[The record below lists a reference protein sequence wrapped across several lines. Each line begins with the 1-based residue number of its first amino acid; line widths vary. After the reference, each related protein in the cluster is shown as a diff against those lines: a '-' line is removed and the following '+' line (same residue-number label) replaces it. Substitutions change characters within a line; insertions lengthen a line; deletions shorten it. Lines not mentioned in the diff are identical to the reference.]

1 MTAEERIRTRAVEW
15 ILYNYPEIRAQLS
28 AIMPAENTGLLLLSF
43 AQRGGSPV
51 ESVAIERAKLS
62 IITDVVERTYRRLR
76 RAERRLVRRW
86 YFERI
91 PPDDIA
97 DEWHTSRR
105 TLYRLIERARGYFA
119 RALATVS
126 KVDLEQFWKKIDA
139 LQEAEEE
146 AKRRLVKGENRGVG
160 FGLVTNANK

>member
-1 MTAEERIRTRAVEW
+1 MTVEERIRVKAVEW

-51 ESVAIERAKLS
+51 ENIAIERAKLS
-62 IITDVVERTYRRLR
+62 IITDAVERTYRRLK

-86 YFERI
+86 YFERT

-97 DEWHTSRR
+97 DEWHISRA
-105 TLYRLIERARGYFA
+105 TLYRSIEQARGYFR
-119 RALATVS
+119 RALATIT
-126 KVDLEQFWKKIDA
+126 KVDMEQFWKKIDA

-146 AKRRLVKGENRGVG
+146 AKRRLVKG
-160 FGLVTNANK
+160 